1 MLHINGGSKN
11 YFFIDKGEKKSHLC
25 HVTCQRGLATIFD
38 HIYFNMGVNQSVIK
52 SNFYS
57 PPFQMGEKIVVL
69 KIVVLNACKLEVPKG
84 NGDIEL

>member
-1 MLHINGGSKN
+1 MVGVRTIFLLIKV
-11 YFFIDKGEKKSHLC
+11 KKSPKR
-25 HVTCQRGLATIFD
+25 CQRGLATIFD

-57 PPFQMGEKIVVL
+57 PPFEMVEKIVVL
-69 KIVVLNACKLEVPKG
+69 KIVVLNACKLPKG